1 MSVRPIIRYPDP
13 RLSSP
18 CERVETFDASL
29 AALCQDLL
37 DTMRAAPGIGIAGPH
52 IGVLKRVIVIQLSA
66 DLPVWTCINPEVIAS
81 SSVTVRHA
89 EGSISL
95 PGLSEEIER
104 PDKVTVRYHDLA
116 GAEHTIEAS
125 GMLGVCLQHE
135 IDQLDGIFW
144 LKRLSRLKRDRV
156 LKRFHKIKAATDT

>member
-1 MSVRPIIRYPDP
+1 MPVRPIIRYPDP
-13 RLSSP
+13 KLSSP

-29 AALCQDLL
+29 NALALDLL

-52 IGVLKRVIVIQLSA
+52 IGVLSRVVVIQLLP
-66 DLPVWTCINPEVIAS
+66 DGPVWTCVNPQITAS
-81 SSVTVRHA
+81 SSVTVRHS

-95 PGLSEEIER
+95 PGVSEEIER
-104 PDKVTVRYHDLA
+104 PDKVTVRYQDLT

-144 LKRLSRLKRDRV
+144 LKRLSRLKRERV
-156 LKRFHKIKAATDT
+156 LKRFQKLQ

>member
-1 MSVRPIIRYPDP
+1 MPVRPIIRYPDP

-18 CERVETFDASL
+18 CERVETFDADL
-29 AALCQDLL
+29 AALARDLL
-37 DTMRAAPGIGIAGPH
+37 DTMQAAPGIGIAGPH
-52 IGVLKRVIVIQLSA
+52 IGVLRRVVVIQLSP
-66 DLPVWTCINPEVIAS
+66 DLPVWTCVNPEVAAS

-95 PGLSEEIER
+95 PGVSEEIER
-104 PDKVTVRYHDLA
+104 PDRVTVRYQDLT
-116 GAEHTIEAS
+116 GADHTIEAS

-144 LKRLSRLKRDRV
+144 LKRLSRLKRERV
-156 LKRFHKIKAATDT
+156 LKRFQKLQT